1 MNFAIIGASGNVGRK
16 IIEILEKSKISFNDL
31 YLVASKKS
39 TGKKIKFRE
48 KEIEIENLD
57 NYDFSKAQ
65 ITIFAAGSNIAKEWA
80 PKAAEKTIVIDNS
93 SFFRMKENIP
103 LVVPE
108 VNPEALGKHENI
120 IANPNC
126 STMQMVLVLKPL
138 HDEYKIKRVIVSTY
152 QAVSGAGKEAMD
164 ELFAQTK
171 NFLDKKDI
179 VSKNFTKQIA
189 FNLIPHIEV
198 FDIDSYTK
206 EGLKTPKK
214 TKKSLDEKNF
224 VSKNF
229 TKQIAFNLIPHIDVF
244 DKDGYTKEE
253 LKMTNETKKI
263 LDEKI
268 EVTATCVRVPVRTG
282 HSESINI
289 EFEKSYDLENIVK
302 ILENAPGCK
311 VFDDRK
317 DGGYIT
323 PLEAENNY
331 TTFISRIRKDNTNPK
346 AINIWVVS
354 DNLLKGAALN
364 TVQIAEHLM
373 KKL

>member
-16 IIEILEKSKISFNDL
+16 TIKILEKSKISFKDL

-39 TGKKIKFRE
+39 AGKKIKFRE
-48 KEIEIENLD
+48 KEIEIENLE
-57 NYDFSKAQ
+57 NYDFSKAK
-65 ITIFAAGSNIAKEWA
+65 ITIFAAGSDIAKEWA
-80 PKAAEKTIVIDNS
+80 PKAAKKTIVIDNS
-93 SFFRMKENIP
+93 SFFRMQKNIP

-108 VNPEALGKHENI
+108 VNPETLDKHENI

-164 ELFAQTK
+164 ELFDQTK
-171 NFLDKKDI
+171 SFLDKKNI
-179 VSKNFTKQIA
+179 
-189 FNLIPHIEV
+189 
-198 FDIDSYTK
+198 
-206 EGLKTPKK
+206 
-214 TKKSLDEKNF
+214 

-289 EFEKSYDLENIVK
+289 EFEKAYDLENVIK
-302 ILENAPGCK
+302 ILDKAPGCK
-311 VFDDRK
+311 VVDGRK
-317 DGGYIT
+317 DGEYIT
-323 PLEAENNY
+323 PLEAENDY
-331 TTFISRIRKDNTNPK
+331 TTYISRIRKDNTNPK

-364 TVQIAEHLM
+364 TVQIAECLL

>member
-16 IIEILEKSKISFNDL
+16 TIEILEKSKISFKEL

-39 TGKKIKFRE
+39 AGKKIKFRE
-48 KEIEIENLD
+48 KEIEIENLE

-65 ITIFAAGSNIAKEWA
+65 ITIFAAGSDIAKDWA
-80 PKAAEKTIVIDNS
+80 PKAAKKTIVIDNS
-93 SFFRMKENIP
+93 SFFRMQKNIP

-108 VNPEALGKHENI
+108 VNPEALDKHENI

-126 STMQMVLVLKPL
+126 STMQMVLALKPL

-164 ELFAQTK
+164 ELFDQTK
-171 NFLDKKDI
+171 SFLDKKNI
-179 VSKNFTKQIA
+179 
-189 FNLIPHIEV
+189 
-198 FDIDSYTK
+198 
-206 EGLKTPKK
+206 
-214 TKKSLDEKNF
+214 

-282 HSESINI
+282 HSESMNI
-289 EFEKSYDLENIVK
+289 EFEKAFDLENIIK
-302 ILENAPGCK
+302 KLDNAPGCK
-311 VFDDRK
+311 VVDGRK
-317 DGGYIT
+317 DGEYIT
-323 PLEAENNY
+323 PLEAENDY
-331 TTFISRIRKDNTNPK
+331 TTYISRIRKDNTNTK

-364 TVQIAEHLM
+364 TVQIAECLM